1 MKVLLVE
8 DDAGVREGLC
18 ELVSEQA
25 DVRDVDSVE
34 AALAALQAERFELVL
49 ADLRIGGERLGGR
62 TILEAA
68 RARWAPVAIMSA
80 SVPEEV
86 ERALAPLHADAVL
99 TKPFQLEDV
108 IHLVERFLDLRR
120 AVERAAA
127 TPPEASRWSAAD
139 EPVLLLPP
147 PPEDTSGPTWLRF
160 APGARVRWPALGPCR
175 GVLVVDGAL
184 ELGGQ
189 QHGRA
194 QYFYVSADGGGEA
207 ATREGCLAVSLPLAR

>member
-25 DVRDVDSVE
+25 DVRDVASVE
-34 AALAALQAERFELVL
+34 AALGALEAEACDLVL

-62 TILEAA
+62 TVLEAA
-68 RARWAPVAIMSA
+68 RARFVPVAIMSA

-86 ERALAPLHADAVL
+86 ERALAPFHADAVL

-108 IHLVERFLDLRR
+108 IQLVDRFLGLRK
-120 AVERAAA
+120 AAEQAAA
-127 TPPEASRWSAAD
+127 QPPPAERWQAAPD
-139 EPVLLLPP
+139 GPLQLLP
-147 PPEDTSGPTWLRF
+147 TAAAGPTWVRL
-160 APGARVRWPALGPCR
+160 APGARMPWPQLGR
-175 GVLVVDGAL
+175 TQGVLVVDGEL
-184 ELGGQ
+184 ELDGQ
-189 QHGRA
+189 SRGRA
-194 QYFYVSADGGGEA
+194 QYFYVSADGGCEA